1 MNINVF
7 WDEQLQG
14 VIHVV
19 YPPHWAWNE
28 LYAAEKHGIE
38 MINASGYPHI
48 VAIHDFTKSDSLPPL
63 AVTHIQNLV
72 KALHP
77 NTRLTVF
84 VGMNRFVRLMW
95 DTASR
100 LLPPKLLQGR
110 FTFANSVEEA
120 REMAVALLQEL
131 NRDTP
136 QA

>member
-1 MNINVF
+1 MAIDVS
-7 WDEQLQG
+7 WDEQHEG

-19 YPPHWAWNE
+19 YPPRWTWNE
-28 LYAAEKHGIE
+28 LYTAEKHGVE
-38 MINASGYPHI
+38 MINAMGCPH
-48 VAIHDFTKSDSLPPL
+48 VVSIHDFTKSDSLPPL

-100 LLPPKLLQGR
+100 LLPVKALKGR
-110 FTFANSVEEA
+110 FTFADSIEQA
-120 REMAVALLQEL
+120 REMAITLLAEL
-131 NRDTP
+131 NTANP
-136 QA
+136 

>member
-1 MNINVF
+1 MEIDVF
-7 WDEQLQG
+7 WDKQHEG

-19 YPPHWAWNE
+19 YPPSWTWNE
-28 LYAAEKHGIE
+28 LYAAEKQGIE
-38 MINASGYPHI
+38 MINTTGCSHVVSI
-48 VAIHDFTKSDSLPPL
+48 QDFTKSDSLPPL

-100 LLPPKLLQGR
+100 LLPMKALKGR
-110 FTFANSVEEA
+110 FAFANSIDEA
-120 REMAVALLQEL
+120 REMAVMYLQEL
-131 NRDTP
+131 NNNTP
-136 QA
+136 